1 MSGERLIDLSERWFR
16 LLERLYPPDFS
27 DNMGTAVVETY
38 RDRAREAL
46 NRGGVL
52 RLAALWVRALVDSVR
67 NGAGERAR
75 PAVRWR
81 RSGNWGRD
89 AELATRRLLRAPALV
104 LAVVGTLGVGLGLFA
119 VVYTVVQ
126 KVLIEPLPY
135 KDPDNL
141 YFVWRDYRAYF
152 DLGRGWLGGTDVAE
166 LQKTGGVVEDAAGM
180 LRQLT
185 TFAAREGGDATEISV
200 IVTSPNL
207 FDLLGVQ
214 PVLGRGFAKEEG
226 GPKRPPVIVL
236 THELWQRG
244 GADRAILGTTVR
256 LNGEPYTVIG
266 VLPPKFGFVRNA
278 SLGPPQ
284 RADAYTTLNLN
295 LAETNPGA
303 GSYAGL
309 VRARRGTSPQ
319 AVAAA
324 VDAVGRLVDTRDF
337 KNKGLKLYPVGL
349 REDLVTGV
357 RPALVVLGF
366 AGVLLVLVLMVNLA
380 SVLMARAA
388 QREHEFAVSRALGAN
403 GGAVV
408 RATMFEGALLGLAGG
423 AVAALAAIWGTQA
436 LVALAP
442 LDLPRR
448 EAVLVDWP
456 IAAVVV
462 GLGGLLGLLAAI
474 TPATWAARANLSS
487 LLASSAVRGGG
498 GGRGRLRRAMVV
510 AQVTLSLVLLT
521 TGGLVVRSFDRLLR
535 ADPGFAPD
543 GLLTVRVPM
552 PAQFIPKVEEAQALQ
567 QRIEQSLQTIAGVTA
582 VGATSSLPLTAS
594 ASQNTMT
601 IPGAPGITGNKDR
614 DTPLVDYM
622 GIRAGYVEVMGMR
635 VVEGRAF
642 ERVRRDGVR
651 EALIDRSLA
660 RQFFPGSSALGA
672 KIPFGNDGKDL
683 LTVVGVVDQA
693 RLYDVHQ
700 DGRPQLYLRA
710 EDSGYRTLAFVAR
723 SRRDPESLVSEVRSV
738 IRQIDPR
745 LALADV
751 RTMDEVV
758 DNAVRRQRISAV
770 LLSGFAVGALLL
782 AAMGL
787 FGIVSGSVTRRRH
800 ELALRLAVGA
810 DHGRLVR
817 LILGEGAALVVAGV
831 LIGLPG
837 IYIAGGL
844 LRGVL
849 VGVSPL
855 DPLTLASVALGLGLV
870 TMVACYLPARRVL
883 RINPAQSLR
892 QE

>member
-1 MSGERLIDLSERWFR
+1 MSRERLIDLSERWFR
-16 LLERLYPPDFS
+16 LLQRLYPPDFS
-27 DNMGTAVVETY
+27 DDMGTAVVETY
-38 RDRAREAL
+38 RDRARDAL
-46 NRGGVL
+46 KRGGIV

-75 PAVRWR
+75 PAVLWR
-81 RSGNWGRD
+81 RGGRWGRD

-104 LAVVGTLGVGLGLFA
+104 LAVVGTLGIGLGLFA

-135 KDPDNL
+135 KDPDDL

-152 DLGRGWLGGTDVAE
+152 DLSRGWLGGTDVAE
-166 LQKTGGVVEDAAGM
+166 LQKAGGVIEGASGL

-185 TFAAREGGDATEISV
+185 TFSAREGADATEIAV
-200 IVTSPNL
+200 MIASPNL

-214 PVLGRGFAKEEG
+214 PVLGRGFARDET

-236 THELWQRG
+236 THELWNRV

-284 RADAYTTLNLN
+284 RADAYTTFNIN
-295 LAETNPGA
+295 LAETNPGQ

-309 VRARRGTSPQ
+309 IRARRGTSPQ
-319 AVAAA
+319 AVASS
-324 VDAVGRLVDTRDF
+324 VDAVGRLVDARDF
-337 KNKGLKLYPVGL
+337 KNRGLKLYPVGL
-349 REDLVTGV
+349 KPDLVASI

-380 SVLMARAA
+380 SVLIARAA

-403 GGAVV
+403 GAAVV
-408 RATMFEGALLGLAGG
+408 RATLFEGGLLGLAGG
-423 AVAALAAIWGTQA
+423 VVATLAAIWGTRT
-436 LVALAP
+436 LIALAP

-448 EAVLVDWP
+448 EAVAVDWR
-456 IAAVVV
+456 IGATVI
-462 GLGGLLGLLAAI
+462 GLGVLLGLVAAI
-474 TPATWAARANLSS
+474 TPATWAARATLSS
-487 LLASSAVRGGG
+487 LLANSAVRGG

-510 AQVTLSLVLLT
+510 AQVTLSLVLLS

-535 ADPGFAPD
+535 ADPGFQPE
-543 GLLTVRVPM
+543 GLLTMRVPM
-552 PAQFIPKVEEAQALQ
+552 PPQFIPKVEDALALQERVEQAL
-567 QRIEQSLQTIAGVTA
+567 RTIGGVTG
-582 VGATSSLPLTAS
+582 VSATSTLPLTAS
-594 ASQNTMT
+594 ASQNLVR
-601 IPGAPGITGNKDR
+601 IPGAPGNTGNADR
-614 DTPLVDYM
+614 DAPLVDYM
-622 GIRAGYVEVMGMR
+622 GTRAGYFEVMGMR
-635 VVEGRAF
+635 LVEGRGF
-642 ERVRRDGVR
+642 DRVRRDGVR
-651 EALIDRSLA
+651 DAVIDRNLA
-660 RQFFPGSSALGA
+660 RQFFPTGTALGA
-672 KIPFGNDGKDL
+672 KIPFNNQSV
-683 LTVVGVVDQA
+683 TVVGVVDQA

-700 DGRPQLYLRA
+700 DGRPQVYVRA
-710 EDSGYRTLAFVAR
+710 EDFGYRTLAFVVR
-723 SRRDPESLVSEVRSV
+723 TRRDPQALVPEARSA

-751 RTMDEVV
+751 RTMDDVV
-758 DNAVRRQRISAV
+758 GDALRRQRISAV
-770 LLSGFAVGALLL
+770 LISGFAVGALLL

-810 DHGRLVR
+810 DYGRLVR
-817 LILGEGAALVVAGV
+817 LVLGEGAALVVIGV
-831 LIGLPG
+831 LIGAPG
-837 IYIAGGL
+837 IYIAGSL

-855 DPLTLASVALGLGLV
+855 DPLTLGGVALSLGLV
-870 TMVACYLPARRVL
+870 TMIACYLPARRVL
-883 RINPAQSLR
+883 RIDPAQSLR

>member
-16 LLERLYPPDFS
+16 LLERLYPADFS

-38 RDRAREAL
+38 RDRARDAL
-46 NRGGVL
+46 NRGGIL

-104 LAVVGTLGVGLGLFA
+104 VAVVGTLGVGLGLFA
-119 VVYTVVQ
+119 VVYTVVH

-135 KDPDNL
+135 KDADNL

-166 LQKTGGVVEDAAGM
+166 LQKAGGVIEGASGL

-185 TFAAREGGDATEISV
+185 TFAAREGADAAEISV
-200 IVTSPNL
+200 MVTSPNL

-214 PVLGRGFAKEEG
+214 PVLGRGFAKDEA

-236 THELWQRG
+236 TDELWHRI
-244 GADRAILGTTVR
+244 GADPAILGATVR

-284 RADAYTTLNLN
+284 RADAYTTLNVT

-309 VRARRGTSPQ
+309 VRARRGTSSQ

-324 VDAVGRLVDTRDF
+324 VDAVGRLVDARDF
-337 KNKGLKLYPVGL
+337 KSRGMKLYPVGL
-349 REDLVTGV
+349 RPDLVAAI
-357 RPALVVLGF
+357 RPALIVLGF

-403 GGAVV
+403 GGAIV
-408 RATMFEGALLGLAGG
+408 RATLFEGGLLGLAGG
-423 AVAALAAIWGTQA
+423 AVAALAAVWGTRA

-448 EAVLVDWP
+448 EAVAVDWR
-456 IAAVVV
+456 IAAIVV
-462 GLGGLLGLLAAI
+462 GLGALLGLFAAI
-474 TPATWAARANLSS
+474 TPATWAARASLSS
-487 LLASSAVRGGG
+487 LLANSAVRGG

-535 ADPGFAPD
+535 ADPGFEPD
-543 GLLTVRVPM
+543 GLLTMRVPM
-552 PAQFIPKVEEAQALQ
+552 PTQFIPKAEEALALQERVEQAL
-567 QRIEQSLQTIAGVTA
+567 RTIGGVTGVSA
-582 VGATSSLPLTAS
+582 ASALPLTAG
-594 ASQNTMT
+594 ASQTTVT
-601 IPGAPGITGNKDR
+601 IPGAPGITGNADR
-614 DTPLVDYM
+614 DAPLVDYM
-622 GIRAGYVEVMGMR
+622 GARAGYVEVMGMR
-635 VVEGRAF
+635 LVEGRAF
-642 ERVRRDGVR
+642 ERLRPDGVR
-651 EALIDRSLA
+651 EALIDRNLA
-660 RQFFPGSSALGA
+660 RQFYPMSSALGA
-672 KIPFGNDGKDL
+672 KIPFGKDQNV
-683 LTVVGVVDQA
+683 TVVGVFDQA
-693 RLYDVHQ
+693 RLYDVYQ

-710 EDSGYRTLAFVAR
+710 EDFGYRTLGFVVR
-723 SRRDPESLVSEVRSV
+723 TRRDPRTLVPEVRAA

-758 DNAVRRQRISAV
+758 GDAVRRQRISAV
-770 LLSGFAVGALLL
+770 LISGFAAGALMLT
-782 AAMGL
+782 AMGL

-810 DHGRLVR
+810 DYGRLVR
-817 LILGEGAALVVAGV
+817 LVLGEGAALVGVGV

-837 IYIAGGL
+837 IYIATGL

-855 DPLTLASVALGLGLV
+855 DPLTLGSVALGLGVV
-870 TMVACYLPARRVL
+870 TMIACYVPARRVL
-883 RINPAQSLR
+883 RIDPAQSLR

>member
-1 MSGERLIDLSERWFR
+1 MSRERLIDLSERWFR

-46 NRGGVL
+46 NRGGIL
-52 RLAALWVRALVDSVR
+52 RLAALWVRALADSVR

-104 LAVVGTLGVGLGLFA
+104 LAVVGTLGLGLGLFA
-119 VVYTVVQ
+119 VVYTVVH
-126 KVLIEPLPY
+126 KVLIESLPY
-135 KDPDNL
+135 KDADNL

-166 LQKTGGVVEDAAGM
+166 LQKTGGVIEDAAGL

-185 TFAAREGGDATEISV
+185 TFAAREGADATEISI

-214 PVLGRGFAKEEG
+214 PVLGRGFAKEEV

-236 THELWQRG
+236 THELWQRT
-244 GADRAILGTTVR
+244 GADRAILGATVR
-256 LNGEPYTVIG
+256 LNGEPFTVIG
-266 VLPPKFGFVRNA
+266 VLPPNFGFVRNA

-284 RADAYTTLNLN
+284 RADAYTTLNVN

-324 VDAVGRLVDTRDF
+324 VDAVGRLVDARDF
-337 KNKGLKLYPVGL
+337 KTKGLKLYPVGL
-349 REDLVTGV
+349 RQDLVAGV

-403 GGAVV
+403 AGAVV
-408 RATMFEGALLGLAGG
+408 RATMFEGGLLGLAGG
-423 AVAALAAIWGTQA
+423 AVAALAAVWGTQA

-448 EAVLVDWP
+448 EAVAVDWP

-487 LLASSAVRGGG
+487 LLANSAVRGG

-535 ADPGFAPD
+535 ADPGFTPG
-543 GLLTVRVPM
+543 GLLTMRVPM
-552 PAQFIPKVEEAQALQ
+552 PAQFIPKAEDAIALQERVEQAL
-567 QRIEQSLQTIAGVTA
+567 RTIGGVTGVSA
-582 VGATSSLPLTAS
+582 ASSLPLSAS
-594 ASQNTMT
+594 ASQTT
-601 IPGAPGITGNKDR
+601 LAIPGAPGNTGNADR
-614 DTPLVDYM
+614 DAPLVDYI
-622 GIRAGYVEVMGMR
+622 GARAGYPEVLGMR
-635 VVEGRAF
+635 LVEGRMF
-642 ERVRRDGVR
+642 DRLRREGVR
-651 EALIDRSLA
+651 EAIIDRNLA
-660 RQFFPGSSALGA
+660 RQFFPGGGALGT
-672 KIPFGNDGKDL
+672 KIPFGKDREL
-683 LTVVGVVDQA
+683 VVVGVVEQA

-700 DGRPQLYLRA
+700 DGRPQLYVRS
-710 EDSGYRTLAFVAR
+710 EDFGYRTLAFVVRTA
-723 SRRDPESLVSEVRSV
+723 RDPQSLVPEVRSA
-738 IRQIDPR
+738 IRQVDPR

-751 RTMDEVV
+751 QTMDEVV
-758 DNAVRRQRISAV
+758 GDAVRRQRVSAV

-817 LILGEGAALVVAGV
+817 LVLGEGAALVVAGV
-831 LIGLPG
+831 VIGLPG
-837 IYIAGGL
+837 IYIASGL

-849 VGVSPL
+849 VGVSPM
-855 DPLTLASVALGLGLV
+855 DPLTLGSVALGLGLV